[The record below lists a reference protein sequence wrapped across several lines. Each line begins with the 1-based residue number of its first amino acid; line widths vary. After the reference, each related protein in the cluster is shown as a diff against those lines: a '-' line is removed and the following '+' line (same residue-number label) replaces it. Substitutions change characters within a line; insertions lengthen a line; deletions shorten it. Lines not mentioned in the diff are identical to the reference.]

1 MLAYIR
7 NPTNL
12 AFYLDRPVEALDADD
27 VRARVCRR
35 ESAVFYV
42 MQPFALE
49 DVSVPCLGRSGVQ
62 HYRFRQY
69 ARGDEMNVW
78 FVPPGRS

>member
-1 MLAYIR
+1 MR

-12 AFYLDRPVEALDADD
+12 AFYLDRPVEALAADE
-27 VRARVCRR
+27 VRARVCGR
-35 ESAVFYV
+35 ERAVFYA

-49 DVSVPCLGRSGVQ
+49 GVSVPCLRRPGVQ

-78 FVPPGRS
+78 FVPPSRS